1 MFRVRRIRPIFAV
14 FCLLGASLL
23 SACEKPTSN
32 VNIHGVNYSSDT
44 FSYHVSDPAKPDSS
58 GGGEL
63 IDPFGAGGTTCCV
76 TLPKKW
82 RTGIKVLVHTTHWLP
97 QRPDGSLPEVKEEHL
112 VEVPPYVD
120 GKPGELW
127 VLRAADGT
135 VSVISSDFQPDHPK
149 WPGKVKGWPVP
160 SLEYRRERW
169 EILKKHQEDFVQA
182 YLSLLSELEKAPYSA
197 ARQAWDQAKQYEPSS
212 LQGFAGPEDP
222 KYIVYLKSHYLDELD
237 DSKRD
242 LKNLMDQKP

>member
-1 MFRVRRIRPIFAV
+1 V
-14 FCLLGASLL
+14 L

-76 TLPKKW
+76 TLPNKW

-160 SLEYRRERW
+160 SLEYQRERW
-169 EILKKHQEDFVQA
+169 ELQRKHEAEGVEL
-182 YLSLLSELEKAPYSA
+182 YLS
-197 ARQAWDQAKQYEPSS
+197 
-212 LQGFAGPEDP
+212 F
-222 KYIVYLKSHYLDELD
+222 LDELKKDPLRRAKDAWDFRQKD
-237 DSKRD
+237 DPGSLRGYAGPQD
-242 LKNLMDQKP
+242 PRYQLMLKQEYEEGLERSRRLLQQVMETRP